1 MRSNSRGLVTLAVLV
16 LAASACADGVTGPTA
31 SKTPGNTNR
40 DAPTSTP
47 PSAMNAAI
55 DLPQL
60 TGGGFL
66 TDYFVNAP
74 FEQLHEFASS
84 VLASTGPMVLFDG
97 KCCRVLG
104 DTILQLNWQG
114 APEVGTLDLGETSIE
129 LPDDPYAFGQSRAL
143 LMIRDSDFRMRF
155 YVPAHAT
162 SLEILAYTPPVGTA
176 IGSIRGHISFE
187 AAGYVQVRTRTGS
200 VVTVTPIEGTT
211 HVSAAF
217 VSPMRYKRSDFN
229 LPR

>member
-1 MRSNSRGLVTLAVLV
+1 ML
-16 LAASACADGVTGPTA
+16 ASACSDGATGPTA
-31 SKTPGNTNR
+31 GTPLTTNGNT
-40 DAPTSTP
+40 PTSAP
-47 PSAMNAAI
+47 PAAI
-55 DLPQL
+55 NAPINLPAL

-66 TDYFVNAP
+66 TEYFVNAP
-74 FEQLHEFASS
+74 YEQLHDFASS

-104 DTILQLNWQG
+104 DTILQLNWKG

-143 LMIRDSDFRMRF
+143 LMIRDGDFRMRF

-162 SLEILAYTPPVGTA
+162 SLEILAYTAPVGSA
-176 IGSIRGHISFE
+176 IGSIRGRISFD
-187 AAGYVQVRTRTGS
+187 AAGYVQIRTRTGS

-211 HVSAAF
+211 HVSAEF
-217 VSPMRYKRSDFN
+217 VSPMRYTRSDFN